1 MSNFYMTLY
10 YNTVRQNAKNAKYPN
25 KLVIF
30 NTEDLKKAVAYD
42 HVCAEYKDNYRKKS
56 NYIQSDCAM
65 FDVDNSGTDNPDEWI
80 TPEDVQKAFPDVPF
94 YASYSRNHMK
104 PKDGK
109 APRPKFH
116 VYFPDMQIKDRLEYE
131 RYKEA
136 VCRYFLHFDF
146 NAKDAARFFYGV
158 ENPTVEY
165 FDGNTLLYDFMQSV
179 NTDNGHAVKKE
190 LPDTDIIPEGQRNT
204 TMLKFANR
212 ILKRYGENDGIS
224 YQAFLKESE
233 RCSPPLEETELDDI
247 WKSACKFYHK
257 TIQNDV
263 NYISPQQYSPFELD
277 VTDGNALAKLIS
289 VEKENRRFNIDVCR
303 TFLQAFGITVKLND
317 MNNCHEINGLP
328 SKFNLEEADKLLE
341 TLLIDTAKK
350 LSYKGVSDKS
360 VHSILN
366 LIANENHYHPVLKLL
381 SEKQWDGNDR
391 LNQLYQIMGI
401 TETLHK
407 TLVKKWA
414 LQTIA
419 VLYNSSSNPVFAENM
434 LVLQGGQGVGKTQ
447 LFRHLAIKNEFFL
460 GGAVLDMQNK
470 DTLMAATRVWICEL
484 GEMDGTTRKKQS
496 ALKGFLSKQ
505 TDNFREP
512 YAPKEIHRCRRT
524 SFCGTVNPTAFLTD
538 ETGNRRFWT
547 IPIQSIDLDKVFAYD
562 SEWYAQLWRQIQT
575 EYLENPKGYLLTKE
589 EQDSV
594 NLRNE
599 EFETL
604 VQGEDEFMTM
614 FDTDCDISCWTVRL
628 TAAQI
633 AKHLNEEFRSLNISS
648 VSVGKQLIPKI
659 EKRTGKTFPRIKSGK
674 QYIYCPP
681 FSKDYVHL
689 YDSYTD

>member
-30 NTEDLKKAVAYD
+30 DTEDLKKAVSYD
-42 HVCAEYKDNYRKKS
+42 HVCAEYKDNYRK
-56 NYIQSDCAM
+56 NDNFIQSDCNM
-65 FDVDNSGTDNPDEWI
+65 FDVDNADSDNPDEWI
-80 TPEDVQKAFPDVPF
+80 TPKDVRKAFPDVPF
-94 YASYSRNHMK
+94 YVSYSRNHIK
-104 PKDGK
+104 QKCDK
-109 APRPKFH
+109 SARPKFH
-116 VYFPDMQIKDRLEYE
+116 VYFPDRL
-131 RYKEA
+131 
-136 VCRYFLHFDF
+136 FSD
-146 NAKDAARFFYGV
+146 
-158 ENPTVEY
+158 
-165 FDGNTLLYDFMQSV
+165 M
-179 NTDNGHAVKKE
+179 
-190 LPDTDIIPEGQRNT
+190 
-204 TMLKFANR
+204 
-212 ILKRYGENDGIS
+212 
-224 YQAFLKESE
+224 KESE
-233 RCSPPLEETELDDI
+233 RCSPPLEQTELDGI
-247 WKSACKFYHK
+247 WKSACKFYHQ

-263 NYISPQQYSPFELD
+263 NYVPPQQYSPFELD

-289 VEKENRRFNIDVCR
+289 VEKENRRFNIDICR
-303 TFLQAFGITVKLND
+303 TFLRAFGITVRLND

-328 SKFNLEEADKLLE
+328 SKFNLEESDKLLE

-350 LSYKGVSDKS
+350 LSYKGVSDKA

-366 LIANENHYHPVLKLL
+366 LIANENHYHPVLNLL
-381 SEKQWDGNDR
+381 NEKQWDGIDR
-391 LNQLYQIMGI
+391 LNELYQIMGI

-419 VLYNSSSNPVFAENM
+419 VLYNSSSNPIFAENM

-512 YAPKEIHRCRRT
+512 YAPKEIHRSRRT
-524 SFCGTVNPTAFLTD
+524 SFCGTVNPAAFLTD

-562 SEWYAQLWRQIQT
+562 SEWYSQLWRQIQT

-594 NLRNE
+594 NLCNE

-614 FDTDCDISCWTVRL
+614 FDTDCDISLWKERL
-628 TAAQI
+628 TASQI
-633 AKHLNEEFRSLNISS
+633 AKRLNDEFHSLNISS

-674 QYIYCPP
+674 WYICCPP
-681 FSKDYVHL
+681 FSKGN
-689 YDSYTD
+689 S